1 MWDEAGKARASTTSE
16 RPTGSCHPAV
26 EPVHVDNSFIRVA
39 RDGTGLYISPMGI
52 VLALIIVGIV
62 LLVFGI
68 AVKAAAF
75 LLWIGIVLLVIGAVM
90 AVMRQVRNKV

>member
-1 MWDEAGKARASTTSE
+1 
-16 RPTGSCHPAV
+16 
-26 EPVHVDNSFIRVA
+26 
-39 RDGTGLYISPMGI
+39 MGI